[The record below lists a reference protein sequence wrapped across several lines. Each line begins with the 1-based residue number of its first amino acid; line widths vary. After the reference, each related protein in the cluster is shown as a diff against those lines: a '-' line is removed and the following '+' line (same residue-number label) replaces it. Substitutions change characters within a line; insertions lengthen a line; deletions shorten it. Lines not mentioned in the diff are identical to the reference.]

1 MTLLRKEE
9 IEIAIHIGDRL
20 RLARLMRKIT
30 QQELASE
37 IGISYPQL
45 QKYENGVNRI
55 SSPTLYI
62 ISNILHVSL
71 AFFFEGLDN
80 QKISDPALELTP
92 QKINLLQIF
101 EALTDEQK
109 NDFIKIIGHFSD
121 SS

>member
-20 RLARLMRKIT
+20 RLARLMCKIT
-30 QQELASE
+30 QQELAGE

-62 ISNILHVSL
+62 VSNILQVPL
-71 AFFFEGLDN
+71 DFFFEGMDN
-80 QKISDPALELTP
+80 HRISDPALELTL
-92 QKINLLQIF
+92 QKINLLQTF

-109 NDFIKIIGHFSD
+109 KDFLNHWSLF
-121 SS
+121 